1 MQFIYHIVMLL
12 LVSFLIELCMEIIF
26 KKKKSN
32 NSNSLLNMYCIFLRH
47 ASVVKNHLPGVLNVY
62 FAN

>member
-26 KKKKSN
+26 KKKKVT
-32 NSNSLLNMYCIFLRH
+32 IQIHF
-47 ASVVKNHLPGVLNVY
+47 
-62 FAN
+62 